1 MKSVDHASIP
11 DHAGILR
18 AIAAIPRGCVASYG
32 EIAER
37 AGLPGRAR
45 LVGHVLRVTPAHPSL
60 PWHRVIRADGRV
72 AFPVGSRPHRE
83 QLRRLAREGVRP
95 AAGRIDMRRFGWQ
108 RDLDLDAQLWGP
120 SPRVRAS
127 HAAQ

>member
-11 DHAGILR
+11 VHAGILR
-18 AIAAIPRGCVASYG
+18 VIASIPSGCVASYG

-45 LVGHVLRVTPAHPSL
+45 LVGHVLRATPGNPSL

-72 AFPVGSRPHRE
+72 AFPVDSRAHRE

-95 AAGRIDMRRFGWQ
+95 TAGRIDMRRFGWQ
-108 RDLDLDAQLWGP
+108 RDFDLDAQLWGP
-120 SPRVRAS
+120 SPRVRAT